1 MSPLTSILGLLLA
14 GTVPAAAQAPVDT
27 TVRISASSSLEFDP
41 ATIALKQGTR
51 VKLIFENAGVLP
63 HNIVF
68 VKDAVDLDALASAAS
83 REGGAYVPMDMKDKF
98 FGYTLLASPGQT
110 LEVTFV
116 VPSPG
121 TYTYVCLVSGH
132 AGVMLGTLKSL
143 R

>member
-1 MSPLTSILGLLLA
+1 MSPIPGVLALLLA
-14 GTVPAAAQAPVDT
+14 AAPAQAPVDT
-27 TVRISASSSLEFDP
+27 TIRISASSSLEFDP

-68 VKDAVDLDALASAAS
+68 VKDAADLDALAEAAS
-83 REGGAYVPMDMKDKF
+83 KEGGDYVPMVMKDKF

-110 LEVTFV
+110 HEVSFV

-121 TYTYVCLVSGH
+121 SYTFVCLVSGH
-132 AGVMLGTLKSL
+132 ASVMLGTLTSL